1 MKLKELLRG
10 LGVLELHADEELD
23 ITGVQY
29 DSRQVSPGD
38 LFVAISGFQTDGHK
52 YIPKAMENG
61 AACVV
66 CEKKPET
73 DIPYVLVP
81 DARAA
86 LAALGANWFGH
97 PADDL
102 CVIGITGTNGKTTST
117 YLLKHVLEKTL
128 GAKVGLIGTI
138 QNMIGDE
145 ILHTERTTPESFEL
159 QKLFAD
165 MRDAGCT
172 HVIMEVSSHALV
184 LHRADQ
190 IRFGAAVFTNL
201 TEDHLDFHKTM
212 DAYCDA
218 KAMLFRRCET
228 GAVNVD
234 DAYAKRI
241 MEQADCRLLT
251 YSAQGKPAALK
262 AEHIGLFSD
271 RVEFDAVYQNER
283 VPVTLGIPG
292 IFSVYNALG
301 VIAAALALDIPLA
314 AIADAL
320 RTAQSVKGRVEVVPT
335 PGKGYTVLI
344 DYSHTPDSLENILK
358 AVRGFCAGRIIAVF
372 GCGGDRDPYKRPVMG
387 RIAAELSDLAIVTS
401 DNPRT
406 EDPYKILRQILAG
419 MQDTE
424 TPYEVIES
432 RVSAIGRAMELAQK
446 DDVIVLCGKG
456 HETYQE
462 IGHEKHH
469 LDEREVVA
477 SYLEAKA

>member
-1 MKLKELLRG
+1 
-10 LGVLELHADEELD
+10 
-23 ITGVQY
+23 
-29 DSRQVSPGD
+29 
-38 LFVAISGFQTDGHK
+38 
-52 YIPKAMENG
+52 MENG
-61 AACVV
+61 AVCVV

-73 DIPYVLVP
+73 DIPYVLVSN
-81 DARAA
+81 ARSA

-97 PADDL
+97 PADAM
-102 CVIGITGTNGKTTST
+102 CVVGITGTNGKTTST

-201 TEDHLDFHKTM
+201 TEDHLDFHQTM

-251 YSAQGKPAALK
+251 YSAQGNPASLM
-262 AEHIGLFSD
+262 AEHVELFSD
-271 RVEFDAVYQNER
+271 RVEFDAVYQNKR
-283 VPVTLGIPG
+283 ASVTLGIPG

-301 VIAAALALDIPLA
+301 VIAAALALNIPLQK
-314 AIADAL
+314 L
-320 RTAQSVKGRVEVVPT
+320 QT
-335 PGKGYTVLI
+335 P
-344 DYSHTPDSLENILK
+344 
-358 AVRGFCAGRIIAVF
+358 CA
-372 GCGGDRDPYKRPVMG
+372 
-387 RIAAELSDLAIVTS
+387 
-401 DNPRT
+401 PR
-406 EDPYKILRQILAG
+406 RASRAG
-419 MQDTE
+419 
-424 TPYEVIES
+424 
-432 RVSAIGRAMELAQK
+432 
-446 DDVIVLCGKG
+446 
-456 HETYQE
+456 
-462 IGHEKHH
+462 
-469 LDEREVVA
+469 
-477 SYLEAKA
+477 

>member
-1 MKLKELLRG
+1 MKLSEILKEIN
-10 LGVLELHADEELD
+10 VLSAAASGDTE
-23 ITGVQY
+23 ITGVCY
-29 DSRQVSPGD
+29 DSRRVKNGD
-38 LFVAISGFQTDGHK
+38 LFVAVRGYESDGHK
-52 YIPKAMENG
+52 YIPMAVEKG
-61 AACVV
+61 CAAVL
-66 CEKKPET
+66 CEEAPAGNV
-73 DIPYVLVP
+73 PYVQTDDSRLGL
-81 DARAA
+81 A
-86 LAALGANWFGH
+86 LAARNFYGD
-97 PADDL
+97 PSREMK
-102 CVIGITGTNGKTTST
+102 VIGITGTNGKTTST
-117 YLLKHVLEKTL
+117 YLLKHVLEQTL

-190 IRFGAAVFTNL
+190 IRFSAAVFTNL

-251 YSAQGKPAALK
+251 YSAQGNPASLM
-262 AEHIGLFSD
+262 AEHVELFSD

-283 VPVTLGIPG
+283 ASVTLGIPG

-301 VIAAALALDIPLA
+301 VIAAALALNIPLQK
-314 AIADAL
+314 IADAL

-335 PGKGYTVLI
+335 PGKDYTVLI

-358 AVRGFCAGRIIAVF
+358 AVRGFCTGRVIAVF

-387 RIAAELSDLAIVTS
+387 KIAAELSDLAIVTS

-432 RVSAIGRAMELAQK
+432 RVSAIGRAMELARK
-446 DDVIVLCGKG
+446 NDVIVLCGKG

>member
-10 LGVLELHADEELD
+10 LGMLELHADEALD

-97 PADDL
+97 PADDM

-271 RVEFDAVYQNER
+271 RVEFDAVYQNEQ

-301 VIAAALALDIPLA
+301 VIAAALALDIPPA

>member
-1 MKLKELLRG
+1 
-10 LGVLELHADEELD
+10 
-23 ITGVQY
+23 
-29 DSRQVSPGD
+29 
-38 LFVAISGFQTDGHK
+38 
-52 YIPKAMENG
+52 
-61 AACVV
+61 
-66 CEKKPET
+66 
-73 DIPYVLVP
+73 
-81 DARAA
+81 
-86 LAALGANWFGH
+86 
-97 PADDL
+97 
-102 CVIGITGTNGKTTST
+102 
-117 YLLKHVLEKTL
+117 
-128 GAKVGLIGTI
+128 
-138 QNMIGDE
+138 MIGDE

-190 IRFGAAVFTNL
+190 IRFSAAVFTNL

-251 YSAQGKPAALK
+251 YSAQGNPASLM
-262 AEHIGLFSD
+262 AEHVELFSD
-271 RVEFDAVYQNER
+271 RVEFDAVYQNKR
-283 VPVTLGIPG
+283 ASVTLGIPG

-301 VIAAALALDIPLA
+301 VIAAALALNIPLQK
-314 AIADAL
+314 IADAL

-335 PGKGYTVLI
+335 PGKDYTVLI
-344 DYSHTPDSLENILK
+344 DYSHTPDSLENILM
-358 AVRGFCAGRIIAVF
+358 AVRGFCTGRIIAVF
-372 GCGGDRDPYKRPVMG
+372 GCGGDRDPFKRPVMG
-387 RIAAELSDLAIVTS
+387 KIAAELSDLAIVTS

-462 IGHEKHH
+462 VGHEKHH

-477 SYLEAKA
+477 SYLEANA

>member
-1 MKLKELLRG
+1 MKLKELLHG
-10 LGVLELHADEELD
+10 LDVLELHADEALD

-29 DSRQVSPGD
+29 DSRQVTPGD

-52 YIPKAMENG
+52 YIPKAMESG
-61 AACVV
+61 ASCVV
-66 CEKKPET
+66 CEKKPEAG
-73 DIPYVLVP
+73 IAYVLVS

-102 CVIGITGTNGKTTST
+102 CVVGITGTNGKTTST
-117 YLLKHVLEKTL
+117 YLLKHVLEKTC

-145 ILHTERTTPESFEL
+145 VLHTERTTPESFEL

-190 IRFGAAVFTNL
+190 IHFNAAVFTNL

-241 MEQADCRLLT
+241 MEQAECRLLT
-251 YSAQGKPAALK
+251 YSAQGNHAALT
-262 AEHIGLFSD
+262 AEHIGLFPD
-271 RVEFDAVYQNER
+271 RVEFDAAYEGEQAS
-283 VPVTLGIPG
+283 VTLGIPG

-314 AIADAL
+314 KIADAL

-335 PGKGYTVLI
+335 PGKDYTVLI
-344 DYSHTPDSLENILK
+344 DYSHTPDSLENILR

-387 RIAAELSDLAIVTS
+387 KIAAELADLAIVTS

-432 RVSAIGRAMELAQK
+432 RVSAIFRAMELAQK

>member
-1 MKLKELLRG
+1 MKLKELLHG
-10 LGVLELHADEELD
+10 LDVLELHADEALD

-29 DSRQVSPGD
+29 DSRQVTPGD

-61 AACVV
+61 ASCVV
-66 CEKKPET
+66 CEKKPEAG
-73 DIPYVLVP
+73 IAYVLVS

-102 CVIGITGTNGKTTST
+102 CVVGITGTNGKTTST
-117 YLLKHVLEKTL
+117 YLLKHVLEKTC

-145 ILHTERTTPESFEL
+145 VLHTERTTPESFEL

-190 IRFGAAVFTNL
+190 IHF
-201 TEDHLDFHKTM
+201 
-212 DAYCDA
+212 YCDA

-241 MEQADCRLLT
+241 MEQAECRLLT
-251 YSAQGKPAALK
+251 YSAQGNHAALT
-262 AEHIGLFSD
+262 AEHIGLFPD
-271 RVEFDAVYQNER
+271 RVEFDAAYEGER
-283 VPVTLGIPG
+283 ASVTLGIPG

-314 AIADAL
+314 KIADAL

-335 PGKGYTVLI
+335 PGKDYTVLI
-344 DYSHTPDSLENILK
+344 DYSHTPDSLENILR

-387 RIAAELSDLAIVTS
+387 KIAAELADLAIVTS

-432 RVSAIGRAMELAQK
+432 RVSAIFRAMELAQK